1 MKCYDCE
8 SDSVEGKSRCAP
20 HLARMRAYNRK
31 YRKKPEV
38 KEVTR
43 RYTQMRL
50 MIREY
55 YFLLG
60 LNEPSTWQMLRL
72 EALAEYLGKFEV
84 AI

>member
-1 MKCYDCE
+1 
-8 SDSVEGKSRCAP
+8 
-20 HLARMRAYNRK
+20 
-31 YRKKPEV
+31 
-38 KEVTR
+38 
-43 RYTQMRL
+43 MRL